1 MTFKEKA
8 TIIISGL
15 RTDNYRLHEAIRA
28 LSKEMKLY
36 QTVITDE
43 KVLIG
48 FNMAVAIC
56 NKHLA
61 ENDDLEDLDTLIK
74 ELKD

>member
-1 MTFKEKA
+1 MTFREKA
-8 TIIISGL
+8 TIIISQL
-15 RTDNYRLHEAIRA
+15 ANDNDRLHNAIKA

-43 KVLIG
+43 KVLMG
-48 FNMAVAIC
+48 FNMAVTIC

-61 ENDDLEDLDTLIK
+61 ENDDLEDLDTLIE
-74 ELKD
+74 ELED